1 MKIKKIFN
9 YSIFKLN
16 KKKFQLVNKYEVSIT
31 LYIIRDDQE

>member
-31 LYIIRDDQE
+31 LYIIKNNK